1 MRLLRLG
8 RLGLVALALTRLAAC
23 SEGPREPA
31 PERLAEDRS
40 RIIGGG
46 LDLFRT
52 YVVGVGD
59 ATGAFC
65 TGTVISRRTVLT
77 AGHCYGG
84 ITKIFLGD
92 QIAPSKKPKTVA
104 VIKEVRHPNYND
116 NTLSHDL
123 TVLELGADAP
133 TQPAPM
139 LRETMDASYVGPNF
153 TFVGYGND
161 GAMNYDV
168 RRVVTFPITAV
179 GPAQVGTTTGSGPID
194 DSEFYYDAP
203 NKNTCDGDSGG
214 PSFVARGHVE
224 RLAGTTSFGDQ
235 DCMLDGVNARADAP
249 AIKAFIQPYIDQFED
264 MDPCRADG
272 VCDETCNK
280 NNTLLDPDCAE
291 NHCGADGM
299 CVISCVAPLDPD
311 CTGVNHCAADGVCDP
326 SCAPVDAD
334 CLPPSSSMDGG
345 APDSDAPD
353 GGSSDADLPDS
364 GVFVPDGGSIDAGP
378 TDGGVPSTGVDG
390 GASTGSDAGG
400 SETHGVDGGPE
411 GGNGDKGGCGCR
423 AAGSEG
429 GGSSKLA
436 LVATTGALVFMR
448 RRRRSTRTR

>member
-8 RLGLVALALTRLAAC
+8 RLGLVALAFVLTRLAAC

-31 PERLAEDRS
+31 PERLAEDRG
-40 RIIGGG
+40 RIIGGD

-84 ITKIFLGD
+84 ITAIFLGD
-92 QIAPSKKPKTVA
+92 QIAPSMKPKTVA
-104 VIKEVRHPNYND
+104 VIKEVRHPKYD
-116 NTLSHDL
+116 GQTLSHDL

-168 RRVVTFPITAV
+168 RRVVTFPIAAV
-179 GPAQVGTTTGSGPID
+179 GPAKIGTAAGTGPID
-194 DSEFYYDAP
+194 SSEFYYDVP

-214 PSFVARGHVE
+214 PSFVARGRLE
-224 RLAGTTSFGDQ
+224 RLAGTTSFGDP
-235 DCMLDGVNARADAP
+235 DCTIDGVNARADAP
-249 AIKAFIQPYIDQFED
+249 TIKAFIQPYIDQFEGT
-264 MDPCRADG
+264 DPCRADG
-272 VCDETCNK
+272 VCDESCNK
-280 NNTLLDPDCAE
+280 NNTLVDPDCAE
-291 NHCGADGM
+291 NHCDADGM

-311 CTGVNHCAADGVCDP
+311 CAGVNHCAADGVCDP

-334 CLPPSSSMDGG
+334 CLPPPSSMDGG
-345 APDSDAPD
+345 SPDSGSLDA
-353 GGSSDADLPDS
+353 GLPDS
-364 GVFVPDGGSIDAGP
+364 GVFVPDGGTIDAGP
-378 TDGGVPSTGVDG
+378 TDGGAPPTGVDG
-390 GASTGSDAGG
+390 GANTGSDAGG
-400 SETHGVDGGPE
+400 SEAHAAGGGPDV
-411 GGNGDKGGCGCR
+411 GNVDKGGCGCR

-429 GGSSKLA
+429 EGSSKLA
-436 LVATTGALVFMR
+436 LLAVAGALVGMR
-448 RRRRSTRTR
+448 RRRRSARTC